1 MRDDFTGFFSDIQ
14 HSFASHG
21 QGRPLA
27 MGLLIP
33 D

>member
-1 MRDDFTGFFSDIQ
+1 MRDFTGFFSDIQ
-14 HSFASHG
+14 HSFAPHG

-27 MGLLIP
+27 MGLLVP